1 MRNSALSTGL
11 AQPAMGDTVFSV
23 SKSITARSASTPI
36 IILPFSG
43 YKLRHLAGLSV
54 TNSAILVKLSRP
66 KRQCIMGNPRSIIHI
81 IQWNLS

>member
-11 AQPAMGDTVFSV
+11 NQSAMGDTVFSV

-36 IILPFSG
+36 IILLFLG
-43 YKLRHLAGLSV
+43 YRLRHLAGLSV

-66 KRQCIMGNPRSIIHI
+66 KKTVYNGKSP
-81 IQWNLS
+81 